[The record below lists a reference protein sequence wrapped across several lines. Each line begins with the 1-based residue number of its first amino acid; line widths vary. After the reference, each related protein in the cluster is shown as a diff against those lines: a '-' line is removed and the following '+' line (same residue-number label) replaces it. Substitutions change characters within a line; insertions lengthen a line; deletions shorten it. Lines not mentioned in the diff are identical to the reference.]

1 MKARDGDEEGSA
13 TDVEIC
19 AVPRV
24 AELAAVVKH
33 LVRARA
39 WVVAHI
45 TDTEELDHRRST
57 FIPGLTILNIKV
69 RERGSDSNGSF
80 DSDGP

>member
-1 MKARDGDEEGSA
+1 MGIKAHVGDQEGSA
-13 TDVEIC
+13 TTVVIF

-24 AELAAVVKH
+24 IELAAAVDY

-45 TDTEELDHRRST
+45 TDAEDLDRQRST
-57 FIPGLTILNIKV
+57 FIP
-69 RERGSDSNGSF
+69 S
-80 DSDGP
+80 